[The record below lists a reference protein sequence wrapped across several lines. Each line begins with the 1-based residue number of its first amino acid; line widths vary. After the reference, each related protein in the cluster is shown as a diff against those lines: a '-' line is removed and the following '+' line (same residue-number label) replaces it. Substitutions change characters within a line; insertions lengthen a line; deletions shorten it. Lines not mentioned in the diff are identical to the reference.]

1 LSGSALA
8 LLLPLPVA
16 FPLCGAILAPLLARR
31 FARLP
36 VVVSMLALAGSA
48 AVLLAAAPDVFGLL
62 FALTVAIV
70 GAVLLLL
77 LHTLSELGGLGRP
90 ELGGRQRCPRSRG
103 GWNPVS

>member
-70 GAVLLLL
+70 GAVLLL
-77 LHTLSELGGLGRP
+77 HTLSELGGLGRP